1 MTLFLRGSHRLDF
14 ITSTLTKKNQK
25 RVVYHEFGKKERKKE
40 RKIERVVL
48 NFFFNANMETIEKLT
63 RARGLARD

>member
-1 MTLFLRGSHRLDF
+1 M
-14 ITSTLTKKNQK
+14 
-25 RVVYHEFGKKERKKE
+25 YHEFGKKERKKE

-63 RARGLARD
+63 RARGAS